1 MNTGERAIDHY
12 MNGYFF
18 YQNSSGLKLDLEGRI
33 TSSNTPMGYIVNGEG
48 IDGMCQD
55 FLVLALQ
62 NYKSQK
68 NWETQKKQLAHAA
81 NKNGMIV
88 IFKYLNEFEDENE
101 TELDKKNPYNA
112 FNENYDVCCKNLLN
126 IAKFSQDKD
135 VKTAAVCNT
144 DENKKETLLFSYN
157 QLINGTYIHAEDAI
171 CRYLD
176 SCNQEAYTFIT
187 LLEPCKDC
195 LEHMIDTGAEQILFT
210 QMHKPKWNSPE
221 FIQATNDI
229 FNKTTLSKRN
239 RPIRYAKINNKR
251 VESFYK
257 KKLSKCMIDTE
268 KCSCLK
274 CRQKL
279 GLEVK

>member
-1 MNTGERAIDHY
+1 MNTGEKAIDHY

-18 YQNSSGLKLDLEGRI
+18 YQKSGLKLDLEGKI

-48 IDGMCQD
+48 PDGMCQD
-55 FLVLALQ
+55 FMVLALQ

-88 IFKYLNEFEDENE
+88 VFTYLNEFEDENE

-112 FNENYDVCCKNLLN
+112 FNENHDLCCKNLLN
-126 IAKFSQDKD
+126 IAKFSQDKQF
-135 VKTAAVCNT
+135 KNAAVCNT
-144 DENKKETLLFSYN
+144 DENNKEKLLFSYN
-157 QLINGTYIHAEDAI
+157 QLVNGECVHAEDAI

-187 LLEPCKDC
+187 LLEPCKNC
-195 LEHMIDTGAEQILFT
+195 LQQMIDSGAEQILFT
-210 QMHKPKWNSPE
+210 QMHKTNLAE
-221 FIQATNDI
+221 FIQLTNDI

-239 RPIRYAKINNKR
+239 RPIRYVKINNKK
-251 VESFYK
+251 VENFYK
-257 KKLSKCMIDTE
+257 K
-268 KCSCLK
+268 
-274 CRQKL
+274 
-279 GLEVK
+279 LEVK